1 VISFSEGRPAYTL
14 PELAPEYIVVYPYSS
29 NIEMGTNGLEP
40 RLSVLSQ
47 MALDAALAV
56 WSRNPAAR
64 IVMPGETP
72 FGDALPNTTT
82 LMVRRAKKTPG
93 ISDDSLVPLHS
104 LPNGR
109 PLNNTYLQTKALAH
123 HFGVQRRAGTILAV
137 ALGFHMPRV
146 RSVVKAYGMKP
157 HFASAEDIL
166 QTEGITTY
174 DNYLPHIQHFG
185 GRGERL
191 LALLSSVDG
200 KGRLLNLMMQATG
213 ARVNDIID
221 DGAGG
226 LRPYLS
232 FARQRLKEVH
242 AATATVQ
249 SARAE

>member
-1 VISFSEGRPAYTL
+1 
-14 PELAPEYIVVYPYSS
+14 
-29 NIEMGTNGLEP
+29 
-40 RLSVLSQ
+40 
-47 MALDAALAV
+47 
-56 WSRNPAAR
+56 
-64 IVMPGETP
+64 
-72 FGDALPNTTT
+72 
-82 LMVRRAKKTPG
+82 
-93 ISDDSLVPLHS
+93 
-104 LPNGR
+104 
-109 PLNNTYLQTKALAH
+109 
-123 HFGVQRRAGTILAV
+123 
-137 ALGFHMPRV
+137 
-146 RSVVKAYGMKP
+146 MKP